1 MAYFNDDNLT
11 EQMCIRSYT
20 QVPVPKTKRVLP
32 ASDTTHQE

>member
-20 QVPVPKTKRVLP
+20 QVPVPKTTQEFFTYDVLLII
-32 ASDTTHQE
+32 